1 MKNTVKVIM
10 LPTEDKSNLI
20 NDKAIGLQYN
30 SIPLNNTL
38 GYNPQH
44 LYFTSD
50 EEIKEGD
57 WCINEKYPNK
67 PFKNINLEKGQG
79 VIKIIAT
86 TNTKLVLSDKFTTYD
101 ILPQIPQSFVEKYAK
116 QGGIDEVEL
125 EHKSF
130 ILLNKFRRQTNRQIL
145 PEIKLELT
153 DNNEVIVHLI

>member
-30 SIPLNNTL
+30 SNTL

-79 VIKIIAT
+79 VIKIVAT
-86 TNTKLVLSDKFTTYD
+86 TDTTFTQPIPYF
-101 ILPQIPQSFVEKYAK
+101 PQIPQSFIKEYVK